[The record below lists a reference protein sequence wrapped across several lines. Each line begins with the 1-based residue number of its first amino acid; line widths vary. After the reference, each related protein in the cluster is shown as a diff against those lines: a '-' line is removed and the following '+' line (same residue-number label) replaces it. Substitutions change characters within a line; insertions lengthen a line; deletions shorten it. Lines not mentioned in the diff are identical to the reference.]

1 MPSPRPRPRVI
12 SRPFDA
18 IGYAM
23 KQRIIAKARE
33 VGFDMIGFAPAAV
46 GAREQ
51 ARLDAFLAAGQHGD
65 MDWMERTV
73 ERRRDPRGLWPEA
86 RSVIVLGQNYGPDHD
101 PMANLAARDRANI
114 SVYARNRDYH
124 DLVKKRLKQLGRW
137 MAETFGCDLKVFV
150 DTAPVLEKPLGQVAG
165 IGWQGKHSNLVSRGL
180 GSWFFLGEI
189 FTTLELAPDPPED
202 DHCGTC
208 SKCLDICPTDAFPAP
223 YTLDA
228 RRCISYLTIEH
239 KGHIDPAFRA
249 AIGNRV
255 YGCDDCLAVCPWNK
269 FAKASSEAAF
279 VAREDLEL
287 PLLTSFLEL
296 DDAGFRA
303 RFSGS
308 PIKRVGRDRFLRNVL
323 IALGNAGDAS
333 VLTRIEP
340 LLSDASALVRAM
352 AVWACGRLAPG
363 EKIADLRARH
373 ASGEVDGNVL
383 KEWAMSATTDR
394 AG

>member
-1 MPSPRPRPRVI
+1 
-12 SRPFDA
+12 
-18 IGYAM
+18 M
-23 KQRIIAKARE
+23 KERIIAKARE
-33 VGFDMIGFAPAAV
+33 VGFDMVGFAPAAV

-51 ARLDAFLAAGQHGD
+51 ARLDAFLASGQHGD

-73 ERRRDPRGLWPEA
+73 ERRRDPRGLWPDA
-86 RSVIVLGQNYGPDHD
+86 KSVIVLGANYGPDHD
-101 PMANLAARDRANI
+101 PMLNLEARDRANI

-137 MAETFGCDLKVFV
+137 MAGEFGGDLKVFV
-150 DTAPVLEKPLGQVAG
+150 DTAPVLEKPLGQAAG
-165 IGWQGKHSNLVSRGL
+165 IGWQGKHSNLVSRDF

-189 FTTLELAPDPPED
+189 FTTLDLAPDTPER
-202 DHCGTC
+202 DHCGSC

-239 KGHIDPAFRA
+239 KGHIDTALRA

-269 FAKASSEAAF
+269 FAQASNEAAF
-279 VAREDLEL
+279 VPREDLSL
-287 PLLTSFLEL
+287 PLLVSFLDL

-308 PIKRVGRDRFLRNVL
+308 PIKRIGRDRFLRNVL
-323 IALGNAGDAS
+323 IAVGNSGDVSALER
-333 VLTRIEP
+333 VEGRLTDP
-340 LLSDASALVRAM
+340 SPLVRAM
-352 AVWACGRLAPG
+352 AVWAHGRLAPDARFLALRQRCAPS
-363 EKIADLRARH
+363 EADATVRA
-373 ASGEVDGNVL
+373 
-383 KEWAMSATTDR
+383 EWGVAATGR
-394 AG
+394 